1 MASYAALPANRPG
14 RKTARMSDEFQA
26 AATFPSLSPF
36 LPVPSVANSIQS
48 VKAAFLRVL
57 LVETDLRDRQMG
69 RRTKANDF
77 ESDEE

>member
-1 MASYAALPANRPG
+1 
-14 RKTARMSDEFQA
+14 MSDEFQA
-26 AATFPSLSPF
+26 AATFPPLAPV
-36 LPVPSVANSIQS
+36 LPVPSFAHSIQS

-69 RRTKANDF
+69 RRTKADDF